1 MEEIWLVIVKL
12 GVQEDEKKS
21 QKLKFLSNRRL
32 KKNLCLYFLMKVRQ
46 LLVRFV
52 IGLERILRNIKRR
65 NFNESSI
72 FI

>member
-32 KKNLCLYFLMKVRQ
+32 KKNLWLYFLMKVRQ

>member
-1 MEEIWLVIVKL
+1 MAGNCKA
-12 GVQEDEKKS
+12 GRPRGRKKS

-32 KKNLCLYFLMKVRQ
+32 KKNLWLYFLMKVRQ